1 MRAEERMSAASIVYR
16 WGASREHARA
26 VWHVAAR
33 LMPLEV
39 FELGAAWCMGPARA
53 VREEGEEEP
62 ELQHEDA
69 SESPAE
75 PANTC
80 EDDENEREQ
89 QHAQAPERADATAD
103 QAQTAGARDTEPE
116 AGSTEATP
124 SPLARA
130 EERYARAV
138 AEAEANY
145 ELTSDD
151 GAGVFDDLGMRRST
165 ADARARPPRPR
176 ER

>member
-1 MRAEERMSAASIVYR
+1 MGAASIVYR

-39 FELGAAWCMGPARA
+39 FELGAAWCTGPARA
-53 VREEGEEEP
+53 AREGEEGGP
-62 ELQHEDA
+62 ELQHDEDA

-75 PANTC
+75 PADTC
-80 EDDENEREQ
+80 EDGENEREQ

-103 QAQTAGARDTEPE
+103 QAQATGARDTEPE
-116 AGSTEATP
+116 AGNTEAAP

-151 GAGVFDDLGMRRST
+151 GAGVFGDLG
-165 ADARARPPRPR
+165 
-176 ER
+176 